1 MIARATLLATVGL
14 TLAAAAPSAGQ
25 IRSEVAAGVQFG
37 MMQTPVD
44 RGWILSTGFEIDGQ
58 DYIVEGAW
66 HRRTV
71 VDDLRF
77 GDLPEDQGRE
87 TYRGRYLTLSAGVR
101 SRDSGHTI
109 APFYQVLVGGLQAIH
124 RTEYE
129 WPESFD
135 ADARNAE
142 CGIWAG
148 DEQLGTCLNV
158 RYPEFREERNNGF
171 LMQSGAGLDVR
182 AGGRLKF
189 RVVTDL
195 LVFASRE
202 YVVVLP
208 RVSAR
213 VVVEFGR

>member
-1 MIARATLLATVGL
+1 MIACATLLAAVGFI
-14 TLAAAAPSAGQ
+14 LAAAAPSAGQ

-58 DYIVEGAW
+58 NYVVEGAW

-71 VDDLRF
+71 ARELSF
-77 GDLPEDQGRE
+77 GDRQEDQGRE
-87 TYRGRYLTLSAGVR
+87 TYRGRHLTLAAGVR
-101 SRDSGHTI
+101 SRDSGRTI
-109 APFYQVLVGGLQAIH
+109 APFYQVLLGGIQAIH
-124 RTEYE
+124 RRDYE
-129 WPESFD
+129 WPESFN
-135 ADARNAE
+135 ADVENAE
-142 CGIWAG
+142 CGGWFG
-148 DEQLGTCLNV
+148 DRQVDNCLNV
-158 RYPEFREERNNGF
+158 PYPEFREERNNGF

-182 AGGRLKF
+182 ADGGLKF

-202 YVVVLP
+202 YVVVAP
-208 RVSAR
+208 RLSAR